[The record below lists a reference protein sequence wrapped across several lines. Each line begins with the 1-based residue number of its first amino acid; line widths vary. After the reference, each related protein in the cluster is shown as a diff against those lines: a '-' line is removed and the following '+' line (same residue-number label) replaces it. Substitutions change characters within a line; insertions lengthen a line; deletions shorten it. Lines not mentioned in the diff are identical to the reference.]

1 MPFITMMLPRVTGSS
16 IPAPR
21 RRITNQREMSSIP
34 SPTTVKPMTEPEEKA
49 TRSPL
54 FRLSLAAWA
63 VRALEFVA
71 IFIPTRP
78 ASMDQIPPVRKAKGV
93 NLESMAPPVPKAMAS
108 SRRNTTTKTLAT
120 VAYWCDRYALAPE
133 RMAEAIFFMASL
145 PSEKASTRLLCSHA
159 NRIAAA
165 APRKPIQYK
174 FSKSIHAPSF
184 RICHLS
190 WI

>member
-1 MPFITMMLPRVTGSS
+1 MNI
-16 IPAPR
+16 
-21 RRITNQREMSSIP
+21 
-34 SPTTVKPMTEPEEKA
+34 
-49 TRSPL
+49 
-54 FRLSLAAWA
+54 LSWAALA
-63 VRALEFVA
+63 VRALAEVA
-71 IFIPTRP
+71 IFMPTKPARP
-78 ASMDQIPPVRKAKGV
+78 DQMPPVRKAKGV
-93 NLESMAPPVPKAMAS
+93 NLESIAPPVPKAMAS

-120 VAYWCDRYALAPE
+120 VAYWCDRYELAPE